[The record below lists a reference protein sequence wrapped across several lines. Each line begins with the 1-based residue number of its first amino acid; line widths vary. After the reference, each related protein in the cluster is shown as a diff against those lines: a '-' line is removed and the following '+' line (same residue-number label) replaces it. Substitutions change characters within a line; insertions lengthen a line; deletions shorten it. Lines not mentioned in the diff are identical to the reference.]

1 MLRPPATP
9 HACTGKPGDC
19 GARFIRNVQELVHS
33 ISVAEKL
40 SELNTWLLLLGFL
53 TIRRCRRSSVSSLRL
68 VTHGGRECS
77 NTVRVVLSWFV
88 LVIAAENGQ
97 GDRKRAVGLEV
108 LSVGGVCAN
117 ASDFAHGS
125 AESAPQFE
133 HSVIDHQYN
142 CRQRS
147 RDDTMT
153 ADVPQNQASA
163 HGCRL

>member
-1 MLRPPATP
+1 M
-9 HACTGKPGDC
+9 
-19 GARFIRNVQELVHS
+19 
-33 ISVAEKL
+33 
-40 SELNTWLLLLGFL
+40 
-53 TIRRCRRSSVSSLRL
+53 
-68 VTHGGRECS
+68 
-77 NTVRVVLSWFV
+77 RVVLSWFV